1 MQRRHFLSRDDGGA
15 AIEMGIVFPFLM
27 MLTTGLVDLGV
38 EMMTQMAVN
47 NASQAGAAYAVMNP
61 ADATSGGSGISAAMN
76 AASGLAIQA
85 IPAPSFAI
93 ASGAGVVTVTASFDY
108 TPILRWSAS
117 PTKLTSATTI
127 RIE

>member
-1 MQRRHFLSRDDGGA
+1 MQLGDVLNRDDGGA

-27 MLTTGLVDLGV
+27 LLTTGLVDVGV

-93 ASGAGVVTVTASFDY
+93 AGGAGVVTVTASFNY

>member
-1 MQRRHFLSRDDGGA
+1 MQPRNSLSRDDGSA
-15 AIEMGIVFPFLM
+15 AIEMGILFPLFM
-27 MLTTGLVDLGV
+27 ILTTGLVDVGV
-38 EMMTQMAVN
+38 EMMTWMAVN

-61 ADATSGGSGISAAMN
+61 GDAASGGSGITAAMN

-85 IPAPSFAI
+85 VPAPSFTV

-117 PTKLTSATTI
+117 PTTLTSASTI

>member
-1 MQRRHFLSRDDGGA
+1 MQLGDVLNRDDGGA

-27 MLTTGLVDLGV
+27 LLTTGLVDVGV

-93 ASGAGVVTVTASFDY
+93 ASGAGVVTVTASFNY

-117 PTKLTSATTI
+117 PTKLTSATTL